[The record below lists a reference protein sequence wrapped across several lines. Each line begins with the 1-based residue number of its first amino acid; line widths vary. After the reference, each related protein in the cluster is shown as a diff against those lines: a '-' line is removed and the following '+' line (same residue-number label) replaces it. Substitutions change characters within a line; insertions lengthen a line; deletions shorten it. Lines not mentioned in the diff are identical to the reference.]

1 MFHFYILSCF
11 TFLTFFIL
19 TLVSN
24 ENVIL
29 VEVECK
35 YLKFQQGLEFVNV
48 FLIFAG
54 VIILQIFI
62 SVFYIYAMLKLS
74 ANQH

>member
-1 MFHFYILSCF
+1 
-11 TFLTFFIL
+11 LTFFIL